1 MFAKTEIYCIR
12 WSCSYTSYKVSTQR
26 EGIKHE
32 YHISMCRIYTYTICT
47 WWGADIDLT
56 FTPTTQ
62 LLSWTVL
69 VILTAGHIL
78 LSDTEPTQSVQA
90 GRTLTS
96 LQDFEE

>member
-1 MFAKTEIYCIR
+1 MFAKTEIYCIQ
-12 WSCSYTSYKVSTQR
+12 WSCSYIKCSLKAR

-78 LSDTEPTQSVQA
+78 LSNTEPTQSVQA